1 MQLGFERRKV
11 WTLLYPSSLSRIQAT
26 SCMISASNQFLKPKN
41 SFSWL
46 SHKEKNPTQCSA
58 KFITRPLLPIEYL
71 GQKRLEIYNAPPP
84 PSPQLRIGKQHALA
98 FAQLHPRVF
107 FLGGGRGRGMV
118 GLLFHFI
125 LSKIVVKIICG
136 MGCERKNLYRQMSI
150 ESKRG

>member
-1 MQLGFERRKV
+1 MQCKIHNPATYYRYNILDRRD
-11 WTLLYPSSLSRIQAT
+11 W
-26 SCMISASNQFLKPKN
+26 
-41 SFSWL
+41 
-46 SHKEKNPTQCSA
+46 
-58 KFITRPLLPIEYL
+58 KFI
-71 GQKRLEIYNAPPP
+71 PPP

-107 FLGGGRGRGMV
+107 FFFGGGGGRGMV

-150 ESKRG
+150 DSKTG